1 MLSLI
6 GLRGWL
12 YIAAFT
18 ALLAV
23 IGHEAL
29 RLYDAGKSAEDTKIN
44 QQIERSTNAADQAE
58 RAVRECYAAGGMP
71 DTRSGKCKRPANDVR

>member
-18 ALLAV
+18 ALLAL

-29 RLYDAGKSAEDTKIN
+29 RLYDAGKSAEDAKIN
-44 QQIERSTNAADQAE
+44 HQIERSTNAADQAE
-58 RAVRECYAAGGMP
+58 RAVRECYATGGVP
-71 DTRSGKCKRPANDVR
+71 DTRTGKCARSADNPR